1 MNVAVVTDSAAS
13 LPNGAAER
21 LGIVTVPL
29 TLVLGGL
36 VYADGDLDPDELMA
50 RSARDSVST
59 SSPSPGEFLKA
70 LATATEHEVSDA
82 QVLILTVSSAMSA
95 TYEAALAAAAQV
107 DDVEVQVVD
116 TRTAAGA
123 QGLVVMAAAE
133 LARAGAPLLAVME
146 RAERVSAQ
154 VRLMASLSNLDHL
167 ARSGRVPGV
176 AAKAG
181 RSLSVR
187 AMFEFAAGRARPR
200 LPARSER
207 GAFDRIPAALM
218 QSRPSQPGK
227 SGGEVTLRAA
237 VLQAQAPDQA
247 ARLKGLVTEAVPDAE
262 VFESSFSSVMIA
274 HTGPGLVGLAWWWEE
289 RDGALP
295 R

>member
-13 LPNGAAER
+13 LPHGAAER

-36 VYADGDLDPDELMA
+36 VYADGDLDPDELMV
-50 RSARDSVST
+50 RSAHDSVST

-70 LATATEHEVSDA
+70 LATATEHEETKG

-95 TYEAALAAAAQV
+95 TYEAALTAAAQV

-116 TRTAAGA
+116 TQTAAGA

-133 LARAGAPLLAVME
+133 LARTGAPLQAVAQ
-146 RAERVSAQ
+146 RAERAAAQ

-176 AAKAG
+176 AARAG
-181 RSLSVR
+181 RSLGVR
-187 AMFEFAAGRARPR
+187 AMFEFVAGGARPR
-200 LPARSER
+200 LPVRSER
-207 GAFDRIPAALM
+207 AAFDRMLAALM
-218 QSRPSQPGK
+218 QSRPAKPG
-227 SGGEVTLRAA
+227 GGVRLRAA
-237 VLQAQAPDQA
+237 VLQAQAADQA
-247 ARLKGLVTEAVPDAE
+247 ARLKGLVTEAEPDAE

-274 HTGPGLVGLAWWWEE
+274 HTGPGLVGLAWWWEVL
-289 RDGALP
+289 DGALP

>member
-13 LPNGAAER
+13 LPEGAAER

-50 RSARDSVST
+50 RSTHDSVST

-70 LATATEHEVSDA
+70 MATATEHDETKG

-95 TYEAALAAAAQV
+95 TYEAALTAAAQV

-116 TRTAAGA
+116 TQTAAGA
-123 QGLVVMAAAE
+123 QGLVVVAAAE
-133 LARAGAPLLAVME
+133 LARTGAPLQAVAQ
-146 RAERVSAQ
+146 RAERAAAQ

-181 RSLSVR
+181 RSLGVR
-187 AMFEFAAGRARPR
+187 AMFEFVAGGAKPR
-200 LPARSER
+200 LPVRSER
-207 GAFDRIPAALM
+207 GAFDRMLAALM
-218 QSRPSQPGK
+218 QSRPAKPG
-227 SGGEVTLRAA
+227 GAVRLRAA
-237 VLQAQAPDQA
+237 VLQAQAAEQA
-247 ARLKGLVTEAVPDAE
+247 TRLKRLVTEAEPDAE

-274 HTGPGLVGLAWWWEE
+274 HTGPGLVGLAWWWEVL
-289 RDGALP
+289 DGALP